1 MASNGV
7 VKAFSFYR
15 DDEGSAF
22 KRHRGRVPFDIEKHN
37 SMEIARKHLI
47 EFMGIKQQAEK
58 FGLGSFDLKL
68 FRLEKIDGKAENFA
82 VVMKAQLNMELP
94 FLIGSTTSELNGGY
108 LILILE
114 NVIYFS
120 AQGSLHRCSLETKAS
135 ELVVDNSTSHPTSN
149 VNNISVFGKRTQK
162 IVKLKST
169 TQRKIL

>member
-1 MASNGV
+1 MRKAPEGRNRHQGALTLIFVMASSGV
-7 VKAFSFYR
+7 VKVILSFYR

-22 KRHRGRVPFDIEKHN
+22 ERHRGRVPFDIEKHN
-37 SMEIARKHLI
+37 SMEIACKHLI

-94 FLIGSTTSELNGGY
+94 FLMGSTTSELNGGY

-120 AQGSLHRCSLETKAS
+120 AQGSLHRCFLETKAS
-135 ELVVDNSTSHPTSN
+135 ELGCGQFNESSN
-149 VNNISVFGKRTQK
+149 F
-162 IVKLKST
+162 
-169 TQRKIL
+169 